1 MRVFLDTNVLVSA
14 LATRGLCAEL
24 YERLLTEHEVVIGE
38 PVVAEVLDI
47 MRRKFKASDD
57 LLAKV
62 EAELRLLEIVPAQPV
77 APKLPIQ
84 DREDPW
90 IIACALAGSADCFVT
105 GDAELLELGKVKK
118 LPILSPRVCWEK
130 LLVHPSAKK

>member
-24 YERLLTEHEVVIGE
+24 YERLLIEHEVVIGE

-47 MRRKFKASDD
+47 MRRKFRAGDE
-57 LLAKV
+57 LQAKV
-62 EAELRLLEIVPAQPV
+62 EAELRLPEIVPAQPA
-77 APKLPIQ
+77 APNLPIQ

-90 IIACALAGSADCFVT
+90 IIACALAGKADCFVT
-105 GDAELLELGKVKK
+105 GDAELLGLVKAEN
-118 LPILSPRVCWEK
+118 LPVFSPRVCWEK
-130 LLVHPSAKK
+130 LLAYPSN